1 MRNNDAKT
9 VATKLFNDY
18 VLRFRTSGK
27 ILHDQGREI
36 EIELFTN
43 LSKLC
48 NIKALRTTPYHPQC
62 NDQNKRTSRSTK
74 AIFKSPHTIVSS
86 TPSQVM
92 RYSSYCVG
100 ETPDYH
106 LSLHLNPHRRQ
117 PSKHTLSL

>member
-18 VLRFRTSGK
+18 VLRFGTSGK
-27 ILHDQGREI
+27 IAHDQGREI
-36 EIELFTN
+36 ENELFTN

-74 AIFKSPHTIVSS
+74 AILK
-86 TPSQVM
+86 
-92 RYSSYCVG
+92 
-100 ETPDYH
+100 
-106 LSLHLNPHRRQ
+106 
-117 PSKHTLSL
+117 TLEKLCSN